1 MSSRRKVSVSVDS
14 ELLSFIDER
23 TDNRSE
29 AINEALQQWR
39 KQKLVS
45 EIDEAYAQAA
55 TNHPE
60 LDWGEEN
67 WLFNEQALEAEEID

>member
-1 MSSRRKVSVSVDS
+1 MSRRKVSVSIDS
-14 ELLSFIDER
+14 ELLSFIDEQ

-39 KQKLVS
+39 KQKLEE
-45 EIDEAYAQAA
+45 EINKAYAQAA

-67 WLFNEQALEAEEID
+67 WLLNEQALEAEEID